1 MLTSY
6 SAVAQNA
13 ANVDIC
19 AAFAACTA
27 VYHRCRGGVLGMYG
41 VSRGSIYLVCSSSH
55 RRHTQTTRP
64 RPCARNLCIHQ
75 RTRSDAQSTAS
86 WSVLSRPVYVC
97 EAILIGCLT
106 QWTPEARRILTGS
119 TSGEFTLWNGLT
131 FNFETILQAHDSAVR
146 TMQFTHSGAF
156 LASADQS
163 GVIKYFQPNMNNLTQ
178 WTGHREAIRGLSF
191 SPDDNR
197 FATASDDSTIRLW
210 SFEEQRAERTLTGQP
225 LHDPT
230 G

>member
-1 MLTSY
+1 MPRKLCGGESGGAFC
-6 SAVAQNA
+6 SH
-13 ANVDIC
+13 DIL
-19 AAFAACTA
+19 
-27 VYHRCRGGVLGMYG
+27 R
-41 VSRGSIYLVCSSSH
+41 
-55 RRHTQTTRP
+55 
-64 RPCARNLCIHQ
+64 
-75 RTRSDAQSTAS
+75 
-86 WSVLSRPVYVC
+86 
-97 EAILIGCLT
+97 IL
-106 QWTPEARRILTGS
+106 QWTPESRRILTGS

-210 SFEEQRAERTLTGQP
+210 SFEEQRAERTLTGTRPATLGFKQ
-225 LHDPT
+225 L
-230 G
+230 